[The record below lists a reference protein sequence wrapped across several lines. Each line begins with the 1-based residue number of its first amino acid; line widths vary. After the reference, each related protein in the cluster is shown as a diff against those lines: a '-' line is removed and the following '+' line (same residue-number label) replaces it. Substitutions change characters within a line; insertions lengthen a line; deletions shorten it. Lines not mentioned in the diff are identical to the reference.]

1 MVGSTREVET
11 RVSITNESTVE
22 YEEGKDE
29 VNENSFDPHGRNV
42 LLSFTSFT
50 ATYILL
56 KNSPFQV
63 IYDIAMSLYDIKKR
77 MSHACHVT

>member
-1 MVGSTREVET
+1 MNQH
-11 RVSITNESTVE
+11 VSMKKERMKSMITVLAPTAEM
-22 YEEGKDE
+22 
-29 VNENSFDPHGRNV
+29 
-42 LLSFTSFT
+42 LLSFTSLT

-63 IYDIAMSLYDIKKR
+63 IYDIVMSLYNIKKR

>member
-29 VNENSFDPHGRNV
+29 VNDNSFGPHSRNV
-42 LLSFTSFT
+42 SFTSLT

-63 IYDIAMSLYDIKKR
+63 IYDIVMSLYNIKKR